1 MLNSKIQYQD
11 GAFSCES
18 DLDISNPN
26 WMSKLSDSQ
35 KLNQISIPGTHDSM
49 AYGKNIEFASNTR
62 TQSLSLMNQLN
73 KGIRY
78 LDIRLN
84 YREKFFAIHHGS
96 IFLGFNFLEVLVDC
110 AKFLEKN
117 PSEFILMRVQQ
128 EASSASDA
136 QIWNMF
142 SKYQSMFKNLFWLN
156 GKGIV
161 NPNIEELRGKIVLL
175 SELEYVDFS
184 LKYSSLEVQD
194 YYSLESLDNLED
206 KYFAIRDHF
215 DKCNSDVKAGSEKI
229 FLNHISAKDG
239 AFPYMIAGGRT
250 VMKTNSPR
258 IFTGK
263 ILFKNDDESLYPS
276 LDLGE
281 GVFAEIYPG
290 TNKMTLD
297 LVNKTELNYLGIVVC
312 DFPGPELIQKVIN
325 TNFE

>member
-1 MLNSKIQYQD
+1 MLDAKIQYQD

-18 DLDISNPN
+18 DLDIFNPN
-26 WMSKLSDSQ
+26 WMSKLPERK

-49 AYGKNIEFASNTR
+49 AYGEKIEFASNTR
-62 TQSLSLMNQLN
+62 TQSLSLKNQLN
-73 KGIRY
+73 KGIRF

-110 AKFLEKN
+110 ENFLEKN

-128 EASSASDA
+128 EASSANDR
-136 QIWNMF
+136 QIWAMF
-142 SKYQSMFKNLFWLN
+142 RKYHDMFKNLFWLN
-156 GKGIV
+156 RKGLV

-184 LKYSSLEVQD
+184 LKYSSLEIQD
-194 YYSLESLDNLED
+194 YYSLESLDNLKD
-206 KYFAIRDHF
+206 KYIAIKDHF
-215 DKCNSDVKAGSEKI
+215 DKCNTDVKGGSEKI
-229 FLNHISAKDG
+229 FLNHISAKDA

-258 IFTGK
+258 IVTGK
-263 ILFKNDDESLYPS
+263 ILFENDDASLYPR

-281 GVFAEIYPG
+281 GVFAEVYPG
-290 TNKMTLD
+290 ANKMTLD
-297 LVNKTELNYLGIVVC
+297 LVNKAELKYLGIVVC
-312 DFPGPELIQKVIN
+312 DFPGSELIQKVIN
-325 TNFE
+325 TNFD

>member
-1 MLNSKIQYQD
+1 MLDSKIQYQD

-26 WMSKLSDSQ
+26 WMSKLPERK

-49 AYGKNIEFASNTR
+49 AYGEKIEFASNTR
-62 TQSLSLMNQLN
+62 TQSLSLKNQLN
-73 KGIRY
+73 KGIRF

-110 AKFLEKN
+110 ENFLEKN

-128 EASSASDA
+128 EASSANDR
-136 QIWNMF
+136 QIWAMF
-142 SKYQSMFKNLFWLN
+142 RKYHDMFKNLFWLN
-156 GKGIV
+156 HKGLV

-184 LKYSSLEVQD
+184 LKYSSLEIQD
-194 YYSLESLDNLED
+194 YYSLESLDNLKD
-206 KYFAIRDHF
+206 KYIAIKDHF
-215 DKCNSDVKAGSEKI
+215 DKCNTDVKGGSEKI
-229 FLNHISAKDG
+229 FLNHISAKDA

-258 IFTGK
+258 IVTGK
-263 ILFKNDDESLYPS
+263 ILFENDDESLYPR

-281 GVFAEIYPG
+281 GVFAEVYPG
-290 TNKMTLD
+290 ANKMTLD
-297 LVNKTELNYLGIVVC
+297 LVNKAELKYLGIVVC
-312 DFPGPELIQKVIN
+312 DFPGSELIQKVIN
-325 TNFE
+325 TNFD